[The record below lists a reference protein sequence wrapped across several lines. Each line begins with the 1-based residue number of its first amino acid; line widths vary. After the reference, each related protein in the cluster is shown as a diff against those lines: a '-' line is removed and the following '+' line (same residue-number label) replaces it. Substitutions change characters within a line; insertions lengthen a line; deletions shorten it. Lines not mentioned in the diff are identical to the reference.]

1 MNLIREV
8 LSDQTVTAV
17 ASIILIDPDVR
28 AEYLKQGRG
37 EHIVRVEF
45 ACMGKAVCGNFHRIL
60 LILSYILLLTV

>member
-1 MNLIREV
+1 MMKRFWSTLVEV
-8 LSDQTVTAV
+8 TRYST
-17 ASIILIDPDVR
+17 
-28 AEYLKQGRG
+28 EYLKQGRG